1 MPHAAGVAI
10 IFPVAHR
17 VVKFDIIS
25 SDREEERKEDSEP
38 GGTKR
43 GTRLEIDEGE
53 EEEERCT
60 RTRVHICRERAE
72 NGSFERNELHP
83 HPDLRMRVPLCSRR
97 IDPSIPL
104 SLEEED
110 KRDGG
115 ESRGTC
121 LVRRRDHRDPGVFP
135 RFPCFRENSATML
148 STELTPR
155 EQSCR

>member
-104 SLEEED
+104 SLNEQRRGRQ
-110 KRDGG
+110 KIRGRIARYMPRQASRSPR
-115 ESRGTC
+115 SRGISQIS
-121 LVRRRDHRDPGVFP
+121 LFP
-135 RFPCFRENSATML
+135 
-148 STELTPR
+148 
-155 EQSCR
+155 